1 MWIWAMKIGFWF
13 LILIAILLL
22 SGMIYQ
28 FISTKFDEKA
38 YPPPG
43 KMVDIGGYRLHINC
57 SGEGGPTVIF
67 DAGAGCN
74 SMEWSLV
81 QPAVS
86 KFTSTCSY
94 DRAGNGWSDE
104 SPLERTSENIVY
116 ELHTLLKNANV
127 PAPYVLVGH
136 SFGGINVLLY
146 ANKYPNEVAGV
157 VLVDSSHEDFL
168 DKMPKLPKPNYNMQL
183 FLTYVGWTRIMQTYF
198 STYKKSL
205 EIFPAEVQ
213 NAYPTKTSTSM
224 FIRTLLKEH
233 ASLDKSLKQL
243 QLTGGKLGDK
253 PLIVITAGKTFTA
266 EEVGMSEKQV
276 EEIAK
281 VWEVLQQDLVSKSTN
296 SKQIIANYSGHIVT
310 REQPEI
316 IVEAIREMI
325 QNVKNTSSKPPRIS
339 LREITK
345 ETVWD
350 VIQLEPA
357 DEQKKFVA
365 SNSASIAE
373 AYFQKDYA
381 WFRGIYSD
389 NHPVGFVMIGMNP
402 RDDFCFLWRFMI
414 DKNHQNKGLGSV
426 AIVCVLDYLKSN
438 TNYKSIVTSYV
449 QGVGDPSSFYKKM
462 GFIEAD
468 ESIRT
473 TELGKHI
480 TEGGEVPLQL
490 KFRESSEKSDSRSS
504 KDSALNI
511 TIRKAKI
518 EDAHVILTAEQEI
531 AETPGYFCSQ
541 PSELSE
547 QNVIKTI
554 KSLAESEKGIYLV
567 AEREG
572 KIVGHAFLEP
582 LHLKSIC
589 HVAQLSIGV
598 HHGWQEKGIGTAL
611 MEELIAWA
619 KQATSIEKIE
629 LNVRA
634 SNNRAIAL
642 YMKMGFVEEGRLK
655 NRIKVNENHYI
666 DDVLMALDIQ

>member
-1 MWIWAMKIGFWF
+1 MWIWVMKIGLG
-13 LILIAILLL
+13 LICLIAVLLL
-22 SGMIYQ
+22 SGTAYQ
-28 FISTKFDEKA
+28 FISTKIDENA

-43 KMVDIGGYRLHINC
+43 KMIDVGGYRLHINC

-146 ANKYPNEVAGV
+146 ANKYPDEVAGV

-213 NAYPTKTSTSM
+213 NAYPAKTYTSM

-296 SKQIIANYSGHIVT
+296 SKQIIADYSGHIVT

-316 IVEAIREMI
+316 IVEAISEIITNHIRE
-325 QNVKNTSSKPPRIS
+325 N
-339 LREITK
+339 
-345 ETVWD
+345 
-350 VIQLEPA
+350 
-357 DEQKKFVA
+357 
-365 SNSASIAE
+365 
-373 AYFQKDYA
+373 
-381 WFRGIYSD
+381 
-389 NHPVGFVMIGMNP
+389 
-402 RDDFCFLWRFMI
+402 
-414 DKNHQNKGLGSV
+414 
-426 AIVCVLDYLKSN
+426 
-438 TNYKSIVTSYV
+438 
-449 QGVGDPSSFYKKM
+449 
-462 GFIEAD
+462 
-468 ESIRT
+468 
-473 TELGKHI
+473 
-480 TEGGEVPLQL
+480 
-490 KFRESSEKSDSRSS
+490 
-504 KDSALNI
+504 
-511 TIRKAKI
+511 
-518 EDAHVILTAEQEI
+518 
-531 AETPGYFCSQ
+531 
-541 PSELSE
+541 
-547 QNVIKTI
+547 
-554 KSLAESEKGIYLV
+554 
-567 AEREG
+567 
-572 KIVGHAFLEP
+572 
-582 LHLKSIC
+582 
-589 HVAQLSIGV
+589 
-598 HHGWQEKGIGTAL
+598 
-611 MEELIAWA
+611 
-619 KQATSIEKIE
+619 
-629 LNVRA
+629 
-634 SNNRAIAL
+634 
-642 YMKMGFVEEGRLK
+642 
-655 NRIKVNENHYI
+655 
-666 DDVLMALDIQ
+666 